1 MASPFRAL
9 LEPLFLVFG
18 LFVVRPLEKFME
30 LFGNGEI
37 AVLLR

>member
-9 LEPLFLVFG
+9 LEPFFLVLG

-30 LFGNGEI
+30 FFGDGKI
-37 AVLLR
+37 AVLFR